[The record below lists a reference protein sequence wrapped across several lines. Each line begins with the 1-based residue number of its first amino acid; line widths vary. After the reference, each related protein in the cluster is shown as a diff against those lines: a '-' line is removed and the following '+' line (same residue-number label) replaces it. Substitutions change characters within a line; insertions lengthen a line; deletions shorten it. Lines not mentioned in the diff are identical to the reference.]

1 MSVMRSPR
9 SDVMREALYL
19 CEGDE
24 ESSDGCDERSTVPL

>member
-1 MSVMRSPR
+1 M
-9 SDVMREALYL
+9 DVMRDALYL

>member
-1 MSVMRSPR
+1 M
-9 SDVMREALYL
+9 DVLREALYL